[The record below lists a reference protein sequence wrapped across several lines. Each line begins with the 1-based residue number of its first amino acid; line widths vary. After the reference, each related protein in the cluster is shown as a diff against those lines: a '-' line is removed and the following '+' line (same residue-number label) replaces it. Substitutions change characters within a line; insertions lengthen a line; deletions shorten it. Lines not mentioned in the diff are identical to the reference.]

1 MKKLTVLEKRNTRNG
16 WLFIL
21 PNVIGFIIFILGPVL
36 ASFAL
41 SFTKWDGFATPEFV
55 GISNYVKMFTRES
68 FKISFWNTI
77 FYTALFVPFTLAFA
91 ILVAVLLKNT
101 TRLAK
106 VFRTAFFLPYLSST
120 VAVAIVWQLLY
131 HPTMGPINTM
141 LMKLGVENPPRWL
154 SSQDWAMLS
163 VIIMS
168 IWRSIGYYMVIYLAA
183 LQGIP
188 SVLYEAAEIDGAS
201 PVQRFFRITLPSLSP
216 TIFFTIIIA
225 VIHSFKVFDQ
235 VFILTEGGPGRATN
249 VLAYVIYNESFVNY
263 KMGYASAMAYVLY
276 AMIMVITIIQFRGQK
291 KWVTY

>member
-1 MKKLTVLEKRNTRNG
+1 MKKLTVQQKKNMLNG

-21 PNVIGFIIFILGPVL
+21 PNVLGFLVFIMGPVL
-36 ASFAL
+36 ASFVL
-41 SFTKWDGFATPEFV
+41 SFTKWDGFAVPEFV
-55 GISNYVKMFTRES
+55 GFQNYIKMFGRES

-77 FYTALFVPFTLAFA
+77 YYTAVFVPVTLSLA
-91 ILVAVLLKNT
+91 ILAAVLLKNT

-131 HPTMGPINTM
+131 HPTMGPINTT
-141 LMKLGVENPPRWL
+141 LMSLGIENPPKWL

-188 SVLYEAAEIDGAS
+188 PMLYEAAEIDGAS
-201 PVQRFFRITLPSLSP
+201 PVQRFFKITLPSLSP
-216 TIFFTIIIA
+216 TIFFTLIIS

-263 KMGYASAMAYVLY
+263 KMGYASAMAYILF
-276 AMIMVITIIQFRGQK
+276 AMIMVITIIQFRGQR
-291 KWVTY
+291 KWVNY

>member
-1 MKKLTVLEKRNTRNG
+1 MKKLTVQQKKNMLNG

-21 PNVIGFIIFILGPVL
+21 PNVIGFIIFIMGPVL
-36 ASFAL
+36 ASFVL
-41 SFTKWDGFATPEFV
+41 SFTKWDGFAVPEFV
-55 GISNYVKMFTRES
+55 GFQNYIKMFGRES

-77 FYTALFVPFTLAFA
+77 YYTAVFVPVTLSLA
-91 ILVAVLLKNT
+91 ILAAVLLKNT

-131 HPTMGPINTM
+131 HPTMGPINTT
-141 LMKLGVENPPRWL
+141 LMSLGIENPPKWL

-188 SVLYEAAEIDGAS
+188 PMLYEAAEIDGAS

-216 TIFFTIIIA
+216 TIFFTLIIS

-263 KMGYASAMAYVLY
+263 KMGYASAMAYILF
-276 AMIMVITIIQFRGQK
+276 AMIMVITIIQFRGQR
-291 KWVTY
+291 KWVNY